1 MRFAR
6 SKDESITCT
15 DRRLPGFIAD
25 AALTGNYM
33 IKFPLSGMGMVGI
46 GRLSGC
52 NTQDLDRERMP
63 RASIARGAQPRASET
78 SLPAPLNFPLG
89 DVQVNSSNWSLL
101 IFFMCGQ
108 FKLKPRSS

>member
-33 IKFPLSGMGMVGI
+33 IRFPLSGMGMIGI
-46 GRLSGC
+46 GRLSGR
-52 NTQDLDRERMP
+52 NTQDLDRERVP
-63 RASIARGAQPRASET
+63 RPRIARGI
-78 SLPAPLNFPLG
+78 PAKSFRDLFPG
-89 DVQVNSSNWSLL
+89 A
-101 IFFMCGQ
+101 FEFPFG
-108 FKLKPRSS
+108 RSPGEFL